1 MGESNRLRQNY
12 VTNHYALSMGDLA
25 EATKIASSQAAQ
37 SGIGID
43 EMTAALST
51 MISTTQQGG
60 EIASRALRG
69 ILMNIQQVKGEVG
82 DGEEDIT
89 SDSLSKYEKAAA
101 ALGVALKE
109 VRNGAVALRDP
120 MVVLDELAT
129 AFNKE
134 ADDSV
139 KKANL
144 ISAVGGKYR
153 GERLPQ
159 CTVMCI

>member
-1 MGESNRLRQNY
+1 
-12 VTNHYALSMGDLA
+12 
-25 EATKIASSQAAQ
+25 
-37 SGIGID
+37 
-43 EMTAALST
+43 
-51 MISTTQQGG
+51 
-60 EIASRALRG
+60 
-69 ILMNIQQVKGEVG
+69 MNIQQVKGEVG

-134 ADDSV
+134 ADGSV

-144 ISAVGGKYR
+144 ISAVGGNRFTSMYR
-153 GERLPQ
+153 NIHLE
-159 CTVMCI
+159 CI